1 MIFISKAKS
10 RVQGKKVRGFSLVR
24 CEQCDSEVEM
34 RNDHWKKAK
43 SCKNC
48 VNKTHGKTNTRLFRI
63 WQGMINRVRNN
74 PASYSDIKLYINS
87 EWGLSFEAFEKWA
100 IKSGYSDYLSI
111 DRIDN
116 KKGYEP
122 SNCRWANSS
131 VQQNNKREIQSNNTS
146 GYKGVSKQGN
156 KWRAGKTINKKS
168 ICFGLYN
175 TKEEAIESYKE
186 NTK

>member
-10 RVQGKKVRGFSLVR
+10 RVQGKKTRGFSLVK
-24 CEQCDSEVEM
+24 CEKCNGESEM

-43 SCKNC
+43 SCSKC
-48 VNKTHGKTNTRLFRI
+48 VNKTHGDSNTRLFKI
-63 WQGMINRVRNN
+63 WQGMISRVRYK
-74 PASYSDIKLYINS
+74 PKTYADINMS
-87 EWGLSFEAFEKWA
+87 MDDEWKANFLSFKKWA
-100 IKSGYSDYLSI
+100 TDNGYK
-111 DRIDN
+111 DN
-116 KKGYEP
+116 LTIERMENHIGYHP
-122 SNCRWANSS
+122 CNCIWATSS
-131 VQQNNKREIQSNNTS
+131 EQQNNKREIQSNNTS